1 MLLVRNR
8 AALVIMNDCKYTS
21 SQVTWKEHT
30 MPRFH
35 RVLSPFFSLHPYAR
49 FFRRGNPGEEGRFR
63 IRSIPCRFPHLFPAS
78 VIRANFHRY
87 RHRFSRRSGNRPPLF
102 LPSIHAIWTG
112 DEVAAFSS
120 KFRFA
125 FRSSLFEFEEG
136 REGWRRVQVVHAECF
151 SDRFVWKREG
161 DEWHESR
168 ARGRELIFARVVFL
182 LRGRKGWIFAIIP
195 PAGWLSASINFI
207 GSDGLDELEGGE
219 S

>member
-87 RHRFSRRSGNRPPLF
+87 RHRFFSTDTTPIFPPIGKSAPVISTFDPCDMNGRRGRGFF
-102 LPSIHAIWTG
+102 LEIP
-112 DEVAAFSS
+112 
-120 KFRFA
+120 FRVP
-125 FRSSLFEFEEG
+125 FEFVRVWRRKGGMEESTSCTRRVFLGSFCVEEG
-136 REGWRRVQVVHAECF
+136 GGRMTRVE
-151 SDRFVWKREG
+151 SKREG
-161 DEWHESR
+161 INICEGGFSSE
-168 ARGRELIFARVVFL
+168 REEGLNFRDYSTGWVV
-182 LRGRKGWIFAIIP
+182 I
-195 PAGWLSASINFI
+195 
-207 GSDGLDELEGGE
+207 GLD
-219 S
+219 